1 MDVVI
6 YQSET
11 GQLLLV
17 PACLLPSRE
26 LLATF
31 GPVRVCGPARVRD
44 DDGSPAWRR
53 MLAEIDAHHYSVIRR
68 EDGVRLLHAD
78 TPVRDLFETA
88 PELQRRG

>member
-17 PACLLPSRE
+17 PACLLPSHE
-26 LLATF
+26 LLAAF
-31 GPVRVCGPARVRD
+31 GPVRVCGPAQVRD
-44 DDGSPAWRR
+44 DDGSPAWQR
-53 MLAEIDAHHYSVIRR
+53 MLSEIDAHHYSVIRR

-78 TPVRDLFETA
+78 APVRDLFERQD
-88 PELQRRG
+88 ERRG